1 MTLIDRNQEEKK
13 KDILRYNE
21 YYGTQMFDNLYARA
35 ERNEN
40 FYKLYELIIS
50 EENILLA
57 YRTIK
62 SNKGSTTKR

>member
-1 MTLIDRNQEEKK
+1 MIDRNQEEKK
-13 KDILRYNE
+13 KDTLRYNE
-21 YYGTQMFDNLYARA
+21 YYGTQKMFDNLYARA

-50 EENILLA
+50 EKNILLA

-62 SNKGSTTKR
+62 SN